1 MRNFSANTEPE
12 VVPSSTGGLTLSRIF
27 VWSKTRA
34 CKIPAAAVL
43 PCRRVSL
50 AGALPGGG
58 ALKETAADT
67 RVGEQAVFVSAFGS
81 ARCKRGREL

>member
-1 MRNFSANTEPE
+1 MQHTEPE
-12 VVPSSTGGLTLSRIF
+12 VVPSSNFHTGGLTAESHF
-27 VWSKTRA
+27 CVVKNASA

-67 RVGEQAVFVSAFGS
+67 RVGEQAVFESAFDS